1 MFKHP
6 VLGRGFRPFFIL
18 GALQAVF
25 MLVLW
30 GGYYGGYIT
39 PPDLLLATT
48 SWHIHEMVYGFAV
61 CVVAG
66 FLLTAVANWTG
77 TNPVKGRHLFVLC
90 CLWVLGRLVMNFDFG
105 LPVWAVYAASI
116 AFLPALAISLSIPL
130 LKTDNKRNFIFLGIL
145 GVLSASQICFL
156 VFGVYAAIYVAL
168 MMIIM
173 MISLVGGRII
183 PMFTIAVLKQG
194 GADITPTPQ
203 PKWDIAAL
211 VSLVVTT
218 ACLVS
223 VPDSLLLT
231 ASAFIAVFIHLARMR
246 HYHSLRTLALP
257 MLWILHAGYLWVVIG
272 LVLIGLSGAGVVN
285 LTLALHAL
293 STGAVGSLTLGMMT
307 RVALGHTG
315 RNLVASRLTLLSFL
329 LMQIAAILRVFG
341 PMVLPEFS
349 MVWIIGSA
357 SVWSF
362 CYFLY
367 LIIYAPILLR
377 ARPDGNP
384 A

>member
-18 GALQAVF
+18 SALQAVF

-48 SWHIHEMVYGFAV
+48 SWHIHEMIYGFAV

-77 TNPVKGRHLFVLC
+77 TNPVKGGHLFALC
-90 CLWVLGRLVMNFDFG
+90 CAWVLGRLVMNFDLG
-105 LPVWAVYAASI
+105 LPVWGVYAASI

-130 LKTDNKRNFIFLGIL
+130 LKTNNKRNFIFLGIL

-183 PMFTIAVLKQG
+183 PLFTIAVLKQG

-329 LMQIAAILRVFG
+329 LMQIAAIMRVFG

-349 MVWIIGSA
+349 MVWVIGSA

-367 LIIYAPILLR
+367 LVIYAPILLQ
-377 ARPDGNP
+377 ARPDGKP

>member
-1 MFKHP
+1 
-6 VLGRGFRPFFIL
+6 
-18 GALQAVF
+18 

-39 PPDLLLATT
+39 PPDLLLETT
-48 SWHIHEMVYGFAV
+48 SWHIHEMIYGFAL

-77 TNPVKGRHLFVLC
+77 TTPVKGAHLFVLC
-90 CLWVLGRLVMNFDFG
+90 CLWVLGRLVMNFDLG
-105 LPVWAVYAASI
+105 LPAWGVFAVSI

-130 LKTDNKRNFIFLGIL
+130 LKTNNKRNFIFLGIL

-183 PMFTIAVLKQG
+183 PLFTIAVLKQS
-194 GADITPTPQ
+194 GANITPTPQ

-218 ACLVS
+218 VCLVS
-223 VPDSLLLT
+223 IPDSLLLS
-231 ASAFIAVFIHLARMR
+231 ASAFTAVFIHLARMR
-246 HYHSLRTLALP
+246 HYHSLQTPSLP

-272 LVLIGLSGAGVVN
+272 LALIGLSGAGLVN

-315 RNLVASRLTLLSFL
+315 RNLVVSRLTLLSFL
-329 LMQIAAILRVFG
+329 LMQIAAIMRVFG

-349 MVWIIGSA
+349 MLWIIGSA

-362 CYFLY
+362 CYVLY
-367 LIIYAPILLR
+367 LVIYTPILLR
-377 ARPDGNP
+377 ARPDGKP

>member
-1 MFKHP
+1 MFEHP

-18 GALQAVF
+18 SALQAVF

-39 PPDLLLATT
+39 PPDLLLETI
-48 SWHIHEMVYGFAV
+48 SWHTHEMIYGFAL

-77 TNPVKGRHLFVLC
+77 TNPVKGAHLFALC
-90 CLWVLGRLVMNFDFG
+90 CLWVLGRLVMNFDLG
-105 LPVWAVYAASI
+105 LPAWSIFAVSI

-130 LKTDNKRNFIFLGIL
+130 LKTNNKRNFIFLGIL

-173 MISLVGGRII
+173 MLSLVGGRII
-183 PMFTIAVLKQG
+183 PLFTIAVLKQG
-194 GADITPTPQ
+194 GANIAPTPQ

-211 VSLVVTT
+211 VSLVATT

-223 VPDSLLLT
+223 IPDSLLL
-231 ASAFIAVFIHLARMR
+231 SACAFVAVFIHLARMR
-246 HYHSLRTLALP
+246 HYHSLQTLTLP

-272 LVLIGLSGAGVVN
+272 LALIGLSGAGVVN

-329 LMQIAAILRVFG
+329 LMQIAAIMRVFG

-349 MVWIIGSA
+349 MFWIIGSA

-362 CYFLY
+362 CYALY
-367 LIIYAPILLR
+367 LVIYAPILLQ
-377 ARPDGNP
+377 ARPDGKP